1 MPAFHGGQ
9 AIGRAE
15 PLLSGGL
22 ELGQVRL
29 ESVQLFVARV
39 WLLSF
44 SLEWADTRAHSCAQK
59 GRFWSLV
66 LLSDV
71 SGR

>member
-1 MPAFHGGQ
+1 
-9 AIGRAE
+9 
-15 PLLSGGL
+15 LSGGL

-44 SLEWADTRAHSCAQK
+44 SLE
-59 GRFWSLV
+59 
-66 LLSDV
+66 
-71 SGR
+71 